1 MRTGRSSAPR
11 CAPALRVHGGL
22 LAAAAALHA
31 WAGAA
36 CSGGRSGR
44 PGRPGRSGLGDRL
57 GPGAARRG
65 WGGRPV
71 GDPRRPD
78 DGRPRA
84 ARSSDRVSADE
95 PASSSSV
102 VLSSR
107 RSSDAIAPV
116 ALSLAPSP
124 VAASLVATAVS
135 RDGDADASP
144 FPDRSPFDD
153 ASTIASIRPALR
165 RRCDPSIPI
174 VCAICCSSGRS
185 FPSNV
190 LRSMVFIG
198 ACLSLLLPCSC
209 FFGLARTVRP
219 GASAS
224 RRGIAPI
231 RSRSVG
237 ASRAS

>member
-11 CAPALRVHGGL
+11 RVPAPRVHGGL
-22 LAAAAALHA
+22 LAAAAAPRA

-36 CSGGRSGR
+36 CCGGRSGR
-44 PGRPGRSGLGDRL
+44 PGRLGRRGPGDRRD
-57 GPGAARRG
+57 PAAARRG
-65 WGGRPV
+65 WDGHPV

-78 DGRPRA
+78 DGSPWNDRRPTACWRTSPHPRPPP
-84 ARSSDRVSADE
+84 RSSA
-95 PASSSSV
+95 
-102 VLSSR
+102 R
-107 RSSDAIAPV
+107 RSSV
-116 ALSLAPSP
+116 ATASPLASPLAPSP
-124 VAASLVATAVS
+124 VAASLVATAAS
-135 RDGDADASP
+135 RDGDVDASP
-144 FPDRSPFDD
+144 FPDRSPFDE

-165 RRCDPSIPI
+165 RRWDPSIPI

-198 ACLSLLLPCSC
+198 ALPL
-209 FFGLARTVRP
+209 FLAFARAVRP
-219 GASAS
+219 GAFAS
-224 RRGIAPI
+224 RRGSAPV